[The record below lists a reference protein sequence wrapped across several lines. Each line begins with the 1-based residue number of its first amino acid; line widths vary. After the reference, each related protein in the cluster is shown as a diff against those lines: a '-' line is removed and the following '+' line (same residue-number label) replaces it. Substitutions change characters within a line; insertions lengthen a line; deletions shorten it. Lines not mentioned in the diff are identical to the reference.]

1 MVSINP
7 QKLTGDWNEGFV
19 LDFHT
24 ISSMLV
30 GYDEFGHEVFDTKRS
45 ELGELL
51 YKLKYRSD
59 KSVLND
65 ILDCVIEFLRR
76 EWEIVDSLDIIVPM
90 PPSNTG
96 RRSQPVIDLA
106 TGISTRTGISLAKD
120 ALVKIKETTQLKDIH
135 NYKERVDVL
144 QDAFKSNKSVTEG
157 KSVLLLDDLYRSGA
171 TLNVASRVLR
181 HQGNVKAIYVLALTK
196 TRSKS

>member
-7 QKLTGDWNEGFV
+7 QEITGEWDEGFV
-19 LDFHT
+19 LDVHT

-30 GYDEFGHEVFDTKRS
+30 GYDEFGHEKFDTKRS

-65 ILDCVIEFLRR
+65 IIDCVMKFLRND
-76 EWEIVDSLDIIVPM
+76 WEIIDSLDIIVPM

-96 RRSQPVIDLA
+96 RRIQPVIDVA
-106 TGISTRTGISLAKD
+106 TGISTRTGVNVAKN
-120 ALVKIKETTQLKDIH
+120 ALVKIKETPQLKDIH
-135 NYKERVDVL
+135 NYKERSNAL
-144 QDAFKSNKSVTEG
+144 QDAFKSDKSVTDE

-171 TLNVASRVLR
+171 TLNAASRVLR
-181 HQGNVKAIYVLALTK
+181 HQGNVETIYVLALTR